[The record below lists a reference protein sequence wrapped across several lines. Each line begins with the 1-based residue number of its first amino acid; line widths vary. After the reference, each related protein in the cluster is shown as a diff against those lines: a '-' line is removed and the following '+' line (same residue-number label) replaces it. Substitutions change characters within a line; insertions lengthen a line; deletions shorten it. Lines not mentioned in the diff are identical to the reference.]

1 MSAHQKIN
9 INKRGLLVWPTTG
22 EMVTFEPNREISY
35 RITENGM
42 VWGFEITPT
51 TGGVTLTEPRV
62 AANGETVS
70 AVTRLPVNG
79 ISAACPDA
87 TGRYNA
93 RVGGTG

>member
-1 MSAHQKIN
+1 M
-9 INKRGLLVWPTTG
+9 RPTTG
-22 EMVTFEPNREISY
+22 GMVTFEPNREISY

-51 TGGVTLTEPRV
+51 TGGVTLTERRV
-62 AANGETVS
+62 AANG
-70 AVTRLPVNG
+70 
-79 ISAACPDA
+79 ISAASPDA